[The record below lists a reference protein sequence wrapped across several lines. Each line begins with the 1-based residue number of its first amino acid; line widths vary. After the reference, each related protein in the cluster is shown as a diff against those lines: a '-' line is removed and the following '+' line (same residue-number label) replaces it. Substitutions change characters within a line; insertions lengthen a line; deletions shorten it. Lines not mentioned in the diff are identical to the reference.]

1 MLFNYKVID
10 KDGNQNQGSIDAVSV
25 DVAISSL
32 QRRGLVISS
41 INPADNKGSF
51 FKRDF
56 TFLAHVSNKD
66 VVVLSRQMATLFE
79 AQVSALRVFRL
90 LSSEVQNKL
99 LASSLAQIADDLQAG
114 SPISTALAK
123 HPKVFSEFYINMVK
137 SGEETGKLDEIFSFL
152 ADYLDRTYAVT
163 TKARNA
169 LIYPA
174 FVIFTF
180 ITVLILMLTLVIPK
194 IGQIIESSGN
204 GTPIPVY
211 TEFVIALS
219 NFFVAYGWF
228 LLIALIIAGF
238 FVIRFVRTPTG
249 KRTLDEFKITVP
261 FGKVLYQKLYLS
273 RISDNMNTMLISGI
287 PMVRALELTA
297 GVVDNSVYHD
307 ILMEAMEAVK
317 AGRAMSDAFENHKK
331 EIPSIMIQMIKV
343 GEESGEL
350 GKILKT
356 LSLFYSREVVNAV
369 DTLVD
374 LIEPAMIILLG
385 LGVGFLM
392 AAVLVPIYNLSSS
405 IS

>member
-1 MLFNYKVID
+1 MLFNYKVLD
-10 KDGNQNQGSIDAVSV
+10 KDGNQTTGSIDAVSV

-32 QRRGLVISS
+32 QRRNLVISS
-41 INPADNKGSF
+41 IGPADSGQSF
-51 FKRDF
+51 FKRDISF
-56 TFLAHVSNKD
+56 FEHVSNKD
-66 VVVLSRQMATLFE
+66 IVVLSRQMATLFE
-79 AQVSALRVFRL
+79 AQVSALRIFRL
-90 LSSEVQNKL
+90 LSTETENKL
-99 LASSLAQIADDLQAG
+99 LGRSLGEVADDIQSG
-114 SPISTALAK
+114 SPISVALGK
-123 HPKVFSEFYINMVK
+123 HQKIFSQFYINMVR
-137 SGEETGKLDEIFSFL
+137 SGEESGKLDEIFLFL
-152 ADYLDRTYAVT
+152 ADYLDRTYAVNS
-163 TKARNA
+163 KAKNA

-180 ITVLILMLTLVIPK
+180 FTVLILMLTLVIPK
-194 IGQIIESSGN
+194 IGAIITQSGQAV
-204 GTPIPVY
+204 PIY
-211 TEFVIALS
+211 TQFVINLS
-219 NFFVAYGWF
+219 AFFVNYGW
-228 LLIALIIAGF
+228 LILIILIVGAF
-238 FVIRFVRTPTG
+238 FAIRFFRTETG
-249 KRTLDEFKITVP
+249 KRSLDSFKITTP
-261 FGKVLYQKLYLS
+261 FVKMLYQKLYLS

-297 GVVDNSVYHD
+297 DVVDNAIYRD

-317 AGRAMSDAFENHKK
+317 AGKAMSDAFDNHKK
-331 EIPSIMIQMIKV
+331 EIPSIMVQMIKV

-356 LSLFYSREVVNAV
+356 LSMFYSREVVNAV